1 MSLFSKV
8 AWREG
13 LFLQQQ
19 HLQQSDRYLEH
30 LIDARLAELTP
41 YPWGIAEMAIDR
53 DLAQQGKIGL
63 RKVRGIMPDGLPFD
77 APAACALPVPAA
89 CPDDAAG
96 QSVWLTLPE
105 ASANGRDIGPDDEG
119 ATMRY
124 RLLAESVA
132 DNAAEGRQE
141 QLIEVAEPRLELV
154 VRKTPRP
161 GYQCLR
167 IARISE
173 VRNGVIAFD
182 ETTPPP
188 ALIIAA
194 HPVLLGFLS
203 RVIGWVE
210 ARLETLSRYASD
222 PSSGGGLQATDYLQ
236 LMVLNREITVLRH
249 LASNWSPQPPQ
260 REHPRHPVKTRIS
273 VLQGFDDCFTLFS
286 GDVARLGKE
295 RTAES
300 WVVEDVSLGGFR
312 ARVEVLAD
320 WLKIG
325 ALMSLQPEG
334 GENWVLGV
342 VRRFSKDAEGQ
353 AHVGIKALSRQA
365 KSVELRPRSSGFSA
379 TGAIPGI
386 RLLEDDNHGELRL
399 AMPLESFDVRE
410 SLEFIDGGK
419 RYLLSP
425 IELEGSGSNYEI
437 GRYRQQAE

>member
-249 LASNWSPQPPQ
+249 LASLNAVHPEALYRKLVSIAGELATFDNGSRLAPVYEAYDHTDHKASFTPVVQDIQ
-260 REHPRHPVKTRIS
+260 R
-273 VLQGFDDCFTLFS
+273 
-286 GDVARLGKE
+286 
-295 RTAES
+295 
-300 WVVEDVSLGGFR
+300 
-312 ARVEVLAD
+312 
-320 WLKIG
+320 
-325 ALMSLQPEG
+325 
-334 GENWVLGV
+334 
-342 VRRFSKDAEGQ
+342 
-353 AHVGIKALSRQA
+353 ALSRDVGRA
-365 KSVELRPRSSGFSA
+365 VRLNLRKVRENSYLTEVSDRNLFRDATFVIEVESSRPLSQVMMQFPQLCKVGPNTRMSEIVKNNLPGIGLMHLPNPPRQIRVVASNVYFLLDRNTPLWQEFSTA
-379 TGAIPGI
+379 PAIGMHFAGDWPDLKMEFWAIP
-386 RLLEDDNHGELRL
+386 EK
-399 AMPLESFDVRE
+399 A
-410 SLEFIDGGK
+410 
-419 RYLLSP
+419 
-425 IELEGSGSNYEI
+425 
-437 GRYRQQAE
+437 